1 MQRGCRSASEAIN
14 SSKNAIH
21 PYFRGPIKEKP
32 QKKVKNFKTNKF
44 KLIQENI
51 KFREDSAE
59 EYTIYSSPR
68 IYLTTTKFGLNLFRR
83 YMAGKNYIEL
93 SKEIPISLL
102 EKYTRDFI
110 NKGLLILENK
120 DN

>member
-1 MQRGCRSASEAIN
+1 
-14 SSKNAIH
+14 
-21 PYFRGPIKEKP
+21 
-32 QKKVKNFKTNKF
+32 
-44 KLIQENI
+44 
-51 KFREDSAE
+51 
-59 EYTIYSSPR
+59 
-68 IYLTTTKFGLNLFRR
+68 
-83 YMAGKNYIEL
+83 MAGKNYIEL